1 MPDLWGESPFL
12 ISCCQILTESY
23 SRPRTKVGFFFRK
36 KETTMVEK
44 TTILSTTKSLVVG
57 RFALRCPKFQFR
69 TKPIGFSSRI
79 WERRDS
85 NPGHHDLQFHI
96 GKIRGLDQT
105 CALPLSYVPLRTL
118 LCIYAMSYVPKA
130 VGIQSC
136 ASKKYNSTYFLKL
149 LNVTFCSF

>member
-44 TTILSTTKSLVVG
+44 TTIVSTTKSLVVG

-79 WERRDS
+79 FYRSGNAGIRTRDTMIFS
-85 NPGHHDLQFHI
+85 FTLANP
-96 GKIRGLDQT
+96 KIQPNMCSPTELRSPKDI
-105 CALPLSYVPLRTL
+105 ALHLCYELR
-118 LCIYAMSYVPKA
+118 S
-130 VGIQSC
+130 QS
-136 ASKKYNSTYFLKL
+136 SGNSIMCFQKI
-149 LNVTFCSF
+149 